1 LKIKQLFEGDSFFSP
16 GIFLRKPFYFGVTVA
31 VLVTTIFSWFNLNSW
46 CIILFAACG
55 LFNGN
60 PLSNIKSAFSN
71 KYFLGFFAYFLT
83 ELLGML
89 HTHNQHAGWNIV
101 SKEATLV
108 AIPFVLCCRP
118 FADAETYK
126 KLMTSCC
133 LILVAASCWC
143 IILACRNYV
152 VTKDIEVFFYHPLVR
167 PISQNAI
174 FYTVFILF
182 ALLFLLSADI
192 GTAMPGTGN
201 PLPRKWRLALICFF
215 CLMVVLLAS
224 KLFLITLVLM
234 LLYFLLRKYSF
245 RQNRKRLMAAG
256 GILVLLGVLLVS
268 TNNPIKNRYND
279 IVEANISMIATE
291 HFNPGVYFNGL
302 QLRLLEW
309 RFAFEILKE
318 QGAWLWGTGTG
329 DSQDLLNQ
337 KYIDANMYMGTPG
350 RKGHGFIGYNFHNQF
365 IETLVRSGVIGLA
378 VLLILFGLMFGI
390 ARQWKTGQAYF
401 TVLILMIF
409 FLPQSPLTMQHGV
422 FLFCFFPLLLL
433 YSPKNTHSTRA
444 SAGTSPGTSAG

>member
-1 LKIKQLFEGDSFFSP
+1 
-16 GIFLRKPFYFGVTVA
+16 
-31 VLVTTIFSWFNLNSW
+31 
-46 CIILFAACG
+46 
-55 LFNGN
+55 
-60 PLSNIKSAFSN
+60 
-71 KYFLGFFAYFLT
+71 
-83 ELLGML
+83 
-89 HTHNQHAGWNIV
+89 
-101 SKEATLV
+101 
-108 AIPFVLCCRP
+108 
-118 FADAETYK
+118 
-126 KLMTSCC
+126 
-133 LILVAASCWC
+133 
-143 IILACRNYV
+143 
-152 VTKDIEVFFYHPLVR
+152 
-167 PISQNAI
+167 
-174 FYTVFILF
+174 
-182 ALLFLLSADI
+182 
-192 GTAMPGTGN
+192 
-201 PLPRKWRLALICFF
+201 
-215 CLMVVLLAS
+215 
-224 KLFLITLVLM
+224 
-234 LLYFLLRKYSF
+234 
-245 RQNRKRLMAAG
+245 
-256 GILVLLGVLLVS
+256 
-268 TNNPIKNRYND
+268 
-279 IVEANISMIATE
+279 
-291 HFNPGVYFNGL
+291 
-302 QLRLLEW
+302 LLEW